1 MFSATNGG
9 EGCLEGKKEGEPL
22 FPRIRIL
29 QKFVFRSNGAVLRS
43 AKRNSDGRRRVCRMV
58 LSLYFRAGI
67 RGHGITLHR
76 SDRLK
81 LLYTFVKNWRAS
93 RRRRRAVPRLVACE
107 ERTRGEKGW
116 KHGGFFSLK
125 VIHNGER

>member
-58 LSLYFRAGI
+58 LSFYFRAGI
-67 RGHGITLHR
+67 RGHGITFR
-76 SDRLK
+76 P
-81 LLYTFVKNWRAS
+81 VKI
-93 RRRRRAVPRLVACE
+93 VVHFCE
-107 ERTRGEKGW
+107 ELEGEEEEEEGGSPIGCVRGKN
-116 KHGGFFSLK
+116 KK
-125 VIHNGER
+125 